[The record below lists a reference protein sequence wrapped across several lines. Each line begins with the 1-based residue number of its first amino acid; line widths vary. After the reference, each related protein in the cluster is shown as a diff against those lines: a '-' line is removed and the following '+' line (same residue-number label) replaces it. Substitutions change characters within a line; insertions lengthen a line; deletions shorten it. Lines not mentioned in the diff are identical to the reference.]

1 MAESMENLMASLER
15 PDGYKP
21 RIMEIRL
28 SRETVPGIAVSLV
41 KGELVLQGFQI
52 VRAAGDTTPIA
63 ISEAELLAP
72 TEALYQRIE
81 EHEGMIGQF
90 WVREDRP

>member
-1 MAESMENLMASLER
+1 MASLDR

-41 KGELVLQGFQI
+41 KGELILQGFQI
-52 VRAAGDTTPIA
+52 VRAAGDTTLSRHLGGRA
-63 ISEAELLAP
+63 IGA
-72 TEALYQRIE
+72 
-81 EHEGMIGQF
+81 
-90 WVREDRP
+90 DRSPLRKD

>member
-1 MAESMENLMASLER
+1 MASLDR
-15 PDGYKP
+15 PDGYKL

-41 KGELVLQGFQI
+41 KGELILQGFQI
-52 VRAAGDTTPIA
+52 VRAAGDTTPVA

-72 TEALYQRIE
+72 TEALYERIE
-81 EHEGMIGQF
+81 EHEGVIGQF